1 MAPSKMVGN
10 KILKLA
16 LQSHMGDLILLTM
29 GLLGHLED
37 MNSQELWGLGKVI
50 QGLQKLLIVTYFRQN
65 LNLSVG
71 QLLTVCT

>member
-1 MAPSKMVGN
+1 MVGN

-29 GLLGHLED
+29 GLLAHLGD
-37 MNSQELWGLGKVI
+37 MNSQESWGLGKGIRGI
-50 QGLQKLLIVTYFRQN
+50 QRLLIVTFFRQN